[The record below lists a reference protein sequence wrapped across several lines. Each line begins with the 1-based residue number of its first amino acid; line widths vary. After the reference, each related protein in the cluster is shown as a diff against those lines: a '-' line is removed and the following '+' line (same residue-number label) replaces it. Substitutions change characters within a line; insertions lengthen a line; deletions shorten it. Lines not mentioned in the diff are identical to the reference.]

1 MPKTVIIDRYA
12 ERRSMPEQKNLEA
25 GGFIFSDEVVAEKAK
40 KEINAVSYLKNQL
53 SHMNAKQILEA
64 YKGLIDK
71 HVFDTAVGYS
81 FLKELQRMLIA
92 DDTVDN
98 ADITLIPVADAKE
111 VKDTENETQKLKW
124 QRKFH
129 VLLPFTILLL
139 ACVVFMFVLTATSNN
154 LTILDYKEK
163 VENQYADWDES
174 LTKREDEVKERE
186 EKLLED
192 EQKLK
197 NGDFSN
203 GSKKDTD
210 SR

>member
-1 MPKTVIIDRYA
+1 
-12 ERRSMPEQKNLEA
+12 MPEQKNLEA

-71 HVFDTAVGYS
+71 YVFDTAVGYS

-98 ADITLIPVADAKE
+98 ADIPLIPVADAKE

-192 EQKLK
+192 EERLK
-197 NGDFSN
+197 NGENSN
-203 GSKKDTD
+203 GSEKNTN

>member
-71 HVFDTAVGYS
+71 YVFDTAVGYS

-98 ADITLIPVADAKE
+98 ADIPLIPVADAKE

-192 EQKLK
+192 EERLK
-197 NGDFSN
+197 NGENSN
-203 GSKKDTD
+203 GSEKNTN